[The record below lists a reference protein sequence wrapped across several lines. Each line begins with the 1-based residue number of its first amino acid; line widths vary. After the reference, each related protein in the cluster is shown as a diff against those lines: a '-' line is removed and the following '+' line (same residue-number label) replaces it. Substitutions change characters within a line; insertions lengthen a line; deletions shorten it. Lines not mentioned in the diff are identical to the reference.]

1 MNLTK
6 VGIFMLF
13 NLNKCSYFE
22 LKLFSWQTRLFAF
35 GHAFGKWHDFYVF
48 RALF

>member
-22 LKLFSWQTRLFAF
+22 LKLFSRQIRLFAF
-35 GHAFGKWHDFYVF
+35 GHAFGKWRDFYVF